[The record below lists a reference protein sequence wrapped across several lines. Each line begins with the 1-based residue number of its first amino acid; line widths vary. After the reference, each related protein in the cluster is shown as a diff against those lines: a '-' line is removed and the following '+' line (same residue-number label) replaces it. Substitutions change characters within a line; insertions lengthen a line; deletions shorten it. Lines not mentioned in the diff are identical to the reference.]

1 MSTDES
7 APEAGKSDATV
18 PATGAVADPPS
29 TPSETAPKV
38 VEVPTPEPLTEA
50 AAPEP
55 EAVSEAVEAAP
66 EPVAEAAALP
76 AEAAPEAADVARPE
90 PAAWP
95 PPSEDAPEAA
105 DVPTPEPVAE
115 APALLAEAAPEA
127 ADGPT
132 PEPAAAP
139 PPSEDAPETVEAATP
154 EAAFAAAPP
163 PPEDV
168 PELPTLVEAAVE
180 PETAAAVSG
189 PEPSGEEASGEMD
202 MAALL
207 ETEAAQPGNLRR
219 GEIIDGVVMGASP
232 DGVIVDVG
240 TKTEAVI
247 PQAEMLSMGAEGQ
260 SRLKTG
266 DTVRVMV
273 LQPMSA
279 EGHGIVSL
287 DRARGEEGWDILA
300 ARLDSG
306 ETFSGEVVG
315 HNRGGI
321 LANVEGV
328 NAFIPLSQVDSI
340 RRDDP
345 DANNALAT
353 LVGKE
358 IRLKVIELNR
368 RKNRA
373 ILSERAA
380 MAEWRREQKERIIE
394 DLQEGEIRDGRVSS
408 ITDFGVFIDLGGAD
422 GLAHLTELTW
432 ERGKKAKDLFTVGDE
447 VKAYVLKVDREARKI
462 SLSLKRAHPE
472 EWDNAVDRFVIG
484 QVLIGRVTKLM
495 PFGSFVRL
503 DGPIEG
509 LIHISEMTN
518 RRIQH
523 PKEVL
528 NEGDVVP
535 VKLVR
540 IEKDR
545 HRLGLSLRQARNDA
559 EAMGFGFNR
568 DGSVIDWPDDVRSEF
583 GLPERD
589 ESQLRAQART
599 AQEAIEQAVA
609 GDPEP
614 VSAFAHAFAQ
624 AIESADGSA
633 TFAEDEGAQAETS
646 AGEADVAIAEAGE
659 TPDDSPEAEAPS
671 EEEVEATAEASTV
684 AEAEAEL
691 EASID
696 EPSGDAAK
704 VAETLAAEA
713 EPIGASTDSA
723 ESSDDPEE
731 TQDSSEVSL
740 TAEETDDENSRADAD
755 ASEAEAVTASGES
768 GAQSQ

>member
-38 VEVPTPEPLTEA
+38 VEVPTPEPAAEA

-55 EAVSEAVEAAP
+55 EAVPEVVDAPTP
-66 EPVAEAAALP
+66 EPA
-76 AEAAPEAADVARPE
+76 AEAAPEAVDE
-90 PAAWP
+90 L
-95 PPSEDAPEAA
+95 
-105 DVPTPEPVAE
+105 TPESV
-115 APALLAEAAPEA
+115 AEAAPEA
-127 ADGPT
+127 VDEPT
-132 PEPAAAP
+132 PESVAEAAP
-139 PPSEDAPETVEAATP
+139 EAVDELTPESVAEAAPEAVDEPTPESVAPWSEDARETVEAATP

-168 PELPTLVEAAVE
+168 PEPSTPVKAAVE
-180 PETAAAVSG
+180 AETARAEAG
-189 PEPSGEEASGEMD
+189 PEPSGEMD

-247 PQAEMLSMGAEGQ
+247 PQTEMLSMGAEGQ

-300 ARLDSG
+300 ARLESG
-306 ETFSGEVVG
+306 ETFTGEVVG

-394 DLQEGEIRDGRVSS
+394 DLQEGEVRDGRVSS

-509 LIHISEMTN
+509 LIHISEVTN

-528 NEGDVVP
+528 TEGDVVP

-599 AQEAIEQAVA
+599 AQETVEQAVA
-609 GDPEP
+609 DDPEP

-624 AIESADGSA
+624 ALENADGSA
-633 TFAEDEGAQAETS
+633 TFAENEAAQAEAS
-646 AGEADVAIAEAGE
+646 AGEADVATAEAGE
-659 TPDDSPEAEAPS
+659 TPDDSPEGEAPS
-671 EEEVEATAEASTV
+671 GEEEAAAEASAA
-684 AEAEAEL
+684 AEVDAER

-696 EPSGDAAK
+696 EPSSDGAE
-704 VAETLAAEA
+704 VAEPLAAEA
-713 EPIGASTDSA
+713 EPIGASTEST

-731 TQDSSEVSL
+731 TQDSSEVRL
-740 TAEETDDENSRADAD
+740 APAEAEDENSRADAD